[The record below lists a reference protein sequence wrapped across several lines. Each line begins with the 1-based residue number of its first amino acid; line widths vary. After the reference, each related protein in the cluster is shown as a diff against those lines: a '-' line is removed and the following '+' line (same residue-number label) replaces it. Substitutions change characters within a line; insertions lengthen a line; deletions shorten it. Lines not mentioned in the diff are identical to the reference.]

1 MCHTGAGPCGTLS
14 GFQLVPVTHRLTVA
28 DEKMQRLSSVQT
40 ESALRFVLGKQ
51 TTPTKLMCVIAR
63 CCVAQQDDCTE

>member
-14 GFQLVPVTHRLTVA
+14 GFQPVPVTHRLTVA

-40 ESALRFVLGKQ
+40 ESALRFICL
-51 TTPTKLMCVIAR
+51 R
-63 CCVAQQDDCTE
+63 